1 MSDSDIKIKFGKF
14 TLHIGLKTK
23 FAGNAYF
30 NHRKIETDEYKE
42 VCTTITN
49 TLHKAYYDQKGK
61 GKRVWGQLNDNDIKK
76 LKDLGSSYTLNI
88 ETTKNI
94 VISKPEVLAEEV
106 TDPKKYNEG
115 ATKTI
120 SVNVYERNPA
130 ARNKCI
136 EHYGDSCTIC
146 DFNFGNVFGELGQ
159 GYIHVHHL
167 RPLSE
172 IGESYNLDPIKDLRP
187 VCPNC
192 HSMLHRQVPA
202 LSIEALLK
210 LKKANN

>member
-1 MSDSDIKIKFGKF
+1 VSDSDLKIKFGKF
-14 TLHIGLKTK
+14 TLHIGFKTR

-30 NHRKIETDEYKE
+30 NHRKTETDEYKE
-42 VCTTITN
+42 VCTTISN
-49 TLHKAYYDQKGK
+49 NLHKDYYDQKGK
-61 GKRVWGQLNDNDIKK
+61 GKRVWKHLNENDIKK
-76 LKDLGSSYTLNI
+76 LKDLGASYTLNI
-88 ETTKNI
+88 EANKNI
-94 VISKPEVLAEEV
+94 TLSKTEVLAEEV
-106 TDPKKYNEG
+106 TDPNRYVEG
-115 ATKTI
+115 ATKKI
-120 SVNVYERNPA
+120 SINVYERNTA

-167 RPLSE
+167 KPLSE
-172 IGESYNLDPIKDLRP
+172 IGESYNLDPINDLRP

-202 LSIEALLK
+202 LSIETLLK
-210 LKKANN
+210 LKKS